1 MEWFNV
7 VGFLVVIVMMI
18 PNIIFAIK
26 KPDVFKNKW
35 NNKLVSVLEVIGRI
49 GCIIFMFINIPGTY
63 LGFWNLICLFI
74 YIAVESILVLAYIVI
89 WIVCFRKNNL
99 FRAVSLSV
107 IPSVIFLFGG
117 IIYASWLLVISAVIF
132 APCHI
137 MISVKNAEK

>member
-1 MEWFNV
+1 
-7 VGFLVVIVMMI
+7 
-18 PNIIFAIK
+18 
-26 KPDVFKNKW
+26 
-35 NNKLVSVLEVIGRI
+35 
-49 GCIIFMFINIPGTY
+49 MFINIPGTY